1 MAIFN
6 NYVKLPEG
14 IYWLVVWSMA
24 FIFRIGNKKT
34 TNWLICVRG
43 VDTTNQ
49 YRYGY
54 IIYIYIFIDMRK
66 REGRH
71 VTSRS
76 YVYVARNHA
85 AGSQAMCPAG
95 PARNLS
101 MRNGHPSCCQPHC
114 VTHSAS
120 NRVKLWWLEGA
131 VGAKQR
137 WATHPISIP
146 SALRVVVPMLC
157 LSI

>member
-1 MAIFN
+1 
-6 NYVKLPEG
+6 
-14 IYWLVVWSMA
+14 
-24 FIFRIGNKKT
+24 
-34 TNWLICVRG
+34 
-43 VDTTNQ
+43 
-49 YRYGY
+49 
-54 IIYIYIFIDMRK
+54 MRK

-120 NRVKLWWLEGA
+120 NRVKL
-131 VGAKQR
+131 
-137 WATHPISIP
+137 
-146 SALRVVVPMLC
+146 
-157 LSI
+157 